1 MTPSQFTSKYPYSS
15 IFRSSEHE
23 TVAMNIMVIL
33 KRTGDT
39 FRDLSW
45 EEYKAERLKDKD
57 FYEFEKEYFEK
68 VVTYCQSAEKAKTFS
83 KSWEN
88 L

>member
-1 MTPSQFTSKYPYSS
+1 MKPSQFISKYPYSS
-15 IFRSSEHE
+15 VFRSSEHE

-68 VVTYCQSAEKAKTFS
+68 VVTYCQSAEKAKTFC
-83 KSWEN
+83 KNWEN